1 MTENINNL
9 KQFGNLLEKLLDSN
23 IKIDLIRVYGY
34 GSYVGNVYY
43 RWKND
48 FVYIKNITEE
58 EKNLLDVI
66 EKIRKKVEELN
77 WNDNKIVVE
86 VMVNDSWRVFIGYYD
101 HDKIIGGSVIPNF
114 NLPKFKMDGVF
125 KILQKI
131 NIR

>member
-9 KQFGNLLEKLLDSN
+9 KQFGNLLEKLLDFN
-23 IKIDLIRVYGY
+23 TKIDLIRVYGY
-34 GSYVGNVYY
+34 GSHVGNIYY
-43 RWKND
+43 RWTNL
-48 FVYIKNITEE
+48 YIKNITEE

-86 VMVNDSWRVFIGYYD
+86 VIVNNSWRIFIGYYD
-101 HDKIIGGSVIPNF
+101 HDRTIGGSVIPNL
-114 NLPKFKMDGVF
+114 NLPKFKMDSVF